1 MVSFS
6 LKCVS
11 AYSRQFVEQLPKPG
25 TILIRS
31 RTGLPPT
38 VAIEQCKT
46 RGLAKSAKSTVGG
59 ILTQAEGP
67 GLAVL
72 PHSPALSATPEGR
85 KLPSLRRG
93 AMM

>member
-46 RGLAKSAKSTVGG
+46 RGLAKSTVGG